1 MKHFI
6 PNQQRSSYSRFQK
19 VSKIQQI
26 TNHFTTHIKFY
37 KDLSDIDY
45 EKLFENFKESKK
57 LPYVIGFGKLPIE
70 IQNKVKSLVKHKPPV
85 RKQCF
90 LYSQFISSQIEGVN
104 QIFGFFKIKRF
115 NEIRKDLE
123 NVGFE
128 IPKYKKIELYG
139 SDMIFD
145 NNGDCWG
152 VHSWNEYN
160 GVYFDCLNEVVYKKD
175 DWFDFTEYKILNK
188 KRSINYNK
196 TLKDEVYTNYS
207 SISGS
212 FNMSS
217 ITDFGF

>member
-26 TNHFTTHIKFY
+26 SNHLTTHMRFY
-37 KDLSDIDY
+37 KDLSNIDY
-45 EKLFENFKESKK
+45 ENLFERFRESKK
-57 LPYVIGFGKLPIE
+57 LPYVIGFENLPNE
-70 IQNKVKSLVKHKPPV
+70 IQNKVKSLVKHKPPI

-90 LYSQFISSQIEGVN
+90 LYSQFISSQIEEVN

-123 NVGFE
+123 NLGFKL
-128 IPKYKKIELYG
+128 PKYEKIELYG
-139 SDMIFD
+139 SEVIFD

-152 VHSWNEYN
+152 IHSWNEYK
-160 GVYFDCLNEVVYKKD
+160 GVYFDCLNEEIYKKD
-175 DWFDFTEYKILNK
+175 DWFDFTEYKILNT
-188 KRSINYNK
+188 KRNINYK
-196 TLKDEVYTNYS
+196 ETLKNEIYTNYS

-212 FNMSS
+212 FNMMIS
-217 ITDFGF
+217 